1 MRLCT
6 VSTSKVPPF
15 FGVELGK
22 KILRVRECAH
32 SFEYSPA
39 DIAKIST
46 TLDYLQNLPASE
58 KLLRALLKR
67 ISESPKL
74 LARPASDGHPFLV
87 AAEEV
92 TWHPPVQR
100 PGKILCIGM
109 NYRDHC
115 EEKNQDIPKKPVVFN
130 KFATSLLGAGAE
142 IPLPL
147 KSDKNVDY
155 EAELCV
161 VIGRKARRV
170 SAKTAMKHVAGYT
183 IMNDISLRSIQ
194 KSEPQWSRAKGFDG
208 SGPCGPSIVTADEI
222 PDPHALKIA
231 CRLNGRQVQASN
243 TSNLIFKI
251 PDLIAFITK
260 LVTLEPGDMISTGTP
275 GGVGAYSTPPRFLQP
290 GDIVEVQIDRLGIL
304 KNSCGKA

>member
-6 VSTSKVPPF
+6 VSTKNIAPF
-15 FGVELGK
+15 FGVDLK
-22 KILRVRECAH
+22 SKILRVKEAAQAFGH
-32 SFEYSPA
+32 SDAEV
-39 DIAKIST
+39 AKIST
-46 TLDYLQNLPASE
+46 LLDYLQNLPVSE
-58 KLLRALLKR
+58 KLLRGVLKK
-67 ISESPKL
+67 ITESPKQ
-74 LARPASDGHPFLV
+74 LARPASDGQPFLV

-92 TWHPPVQR
+92 TWLPPVQR

-115 EEKNQDIPKKPVVFN
+115 EEKNQEIPKKPVVFN
-130 KFATSLLGAGAE
+130 KFATSLLGNGAE

-161 VIGRKARRV
+161 VIGKKARRV

-183 IMNDISLRSIQ
+183 VMNDVSLRSIQ
-194 KSEPQWSRAKGFDG
+194 KAEPQWSRAKGFDG
-208 SGPCGPSIVTADEI
+208 SGPCGPCIVTADEI

-231 CRLNGRQVQASN
+231 CRLNGKQVQGSN

-275 GGVGAYSTPPRFLQP
+275 GGVGAYSNPPRFLQP

-304 KNSCGKA
+304 RNSCVKG